1 MLKPQGLITAVGV
14 LAILGGYAW
23 WANRHPTSDKS
34 PADNTSPK
42 ILTLTADQITGFRL
56 AKTGAD
62 PVVLSKT
69 GDKWQI
75 TAIFSHL

>member
-34 PADNTSPK
+34 TTTPAAPK
-42 ILTLTADQITGFRL
+42 ILSLTADQITGIRL
-56 AKTGAD
+56 VKTGAL
-62 PVVLSKT
+62 P
-69 GDKWQI
+69 
-75 TAIFSHL
+75 